1 MPRAQVS
8 SPTLGWVIALVGLG
22 WLGSN
27 LGVDPSRVLGA
38 LWPWPLFLLIL
49 GVAVLL
55 GGGKSNIGR
64 GVTLILAGV
73 LVWAAR
79 THMFPLPYA
88 HVVAPGLMVVIGGW
102 MVWRA
107 MEPRSE

>member
-1 MPRAQVS
+1 VL
-8 SPTLGWVIALVGLG
+8 TLVGLG

-55 GGGKSNIGR
+55 GGRRNTGR
-64 GVTLILAGV
+64 GLALLVAGV
-73 LVWAAR
+73 LVWASRA
-79 THMFPLPYA
+79 HMLPLPYA
-88 HVVAPGLMVVIGGW
+88 HVVAPVLLVVVGG
-102 MVWRA
+102 VLIWRSMDQRDA
-107 MEPRSE
+107 D